1 MPQLSI
7 PLVTLTRRV
16 NRWFVA
22 GWRCVT
28 TPPLAPPPYCSSR
41 QLGATTLAS
50 TPSPRS
56 RSGVRRSAGALRK
69 RRGSGLR
76 RQRRNACVWRRSSV
90 SCTSVSHFGIITLL
104 LLLLLLLFFVL
115 FLLPVAVLV
124 ELTTFCVQEGRGGA
138 SSRRGKPPARA
149 GGKAAQRGSRA

>member
-1 MPQLSI
+1 MPQQSI

-90 SCTSVSHFGIITLL
+90 SCTSVSHFGI
-104 LLLLLLLFFVL
+104 LLFFVL

-149 GGKAAQRGSRA
+149 GGKAAQRTSRAYA